1 MLLPHI
7 DALASHAP
15 PDAGTGTTTFLL
27 NQAGVF
33 PGDRGQ
39 VGPERVSGHVQ
50 ETVAARG
57 GLAVA
62 CEAAGGPGPAIPL
75 MPG

>member
-1 MLLPHI
+1 MLLPHS

-15 PDAGTGTTTFLL
+15 PDAGTGTTTFVL

-33 PGDRGQ
+33 PGDHGQ
-39 VGPERVSGHVQ
+39 VGPDACPGRVQ
-50 ETVAARG
+50 EILAARG

-62 CEAAGGPGPAIPL
+62 CEAAGGLGRAIPL
-75 MPG
+75 VPG